1 MVRQKTT
8 PVVPVFRVGGG
19 ESLVQWGGNEAGR
32 TLSPWGVS
40 PNIRTEGTR
49 AKKRARRG
57 SGQQGNYSP
66 VSQQRGELAV
76 DSIGFSDLSRNAPGM
91 PRQPA
96 ANRISIRPIGLD
108 RERED
113 IATPTKGGGSIINT
127 AFEPAQ
133 QQDVA
138 EVVEV
143 DGEHLRAACIKSKMS
158 GSCKI
163 YGWSVEDENGARLYK
178 FRDPRI
184 KLQAIGLWHR

>member
-1 MVRQKTT
+1 
-8 PVVPVFRVGGG
+8 
-19 ESLVQWGGNEAGR
+19 LVKWGGDEAGR

-57 SGQQGNYSP
+57 LGQQGNSSP
-66 VSQQRGELAV
+66 VSQQHGELAV
-76 DSIGFSDLSRNAPGM
+76 ESIRDSLRNAPGM

-96 ANRISIRPIGLD
+96 ANRIGIRSIGLD
-108 RERED
+108 RERD
-113 IATPTKGGGSIINT
+113 DMATPTKGGGSIINS
-127 AFEPAQ
+127 AIEEAHQ
-133 QQDVA
+133 QDDVA
-138 EVVEV
+138 EAV
-143 DGEHLRAACIKSKMS
+143 DADWEHLRAACTKSKMS

-163 YGWSVEDENGARLYK
+163 YGWSVEDDNGARLYK